1 MANAKT
7 HITKKSL
14 RKASGATDRAE
25 QNLALAHKEEEE
37 AIARMIKDFR
47 RQARKK
53 TSPATRVL

>member
-7 HITKKSL
+7 HMTKKSL
-14 RKASGATDRAE
+14 RKASGANDRAE
-25 QNLALAHKEEEE
+25 QNLALARKEEE

-53 TSPATRVL
+53 TSPKIRVL